1 MDSGSAHDERVE
13 QVAQSLLQSLRSFL
27 STTPSWFRLAATAL
41 LGVVAVAVVC
51 IGVFFFVLSRGP
63 IDLTWLAPEI
73 IASLG
78 EHAGKGYKFNLTH
91 VAVTTSDNGPTLSVD
106 GLAVKNGD
114 RTILAA
120 PRAELSLD
128 MGWLLLGKVKPSR
141 LEVMDLDLR
150 LSVLPD
156 GGVALSAG
164 AAPMPAATIAPE
176 AAQATTPRVAL
187 MRSIVG
193 ALKGLMDLATS
204 PTSAIGALDRLGVSH
219 GRLLVDDRTTNRT
232 LRYDDLTLS
241 LDKSD
246 GNMSFSLSAA
256 GPSGHWTAD
265 ALASGAPGGKRDFR
279 AAIRDLSIDEVSLI
293 GGFRPSSF
301 DTDALMGVDLAFTLA
316 PNDEVTQASGRLEVG
331 KGYFRLEDRD
341 HEPFMIE
348 RVALDASWSAKAHK
362 VVIAPLEF
370 KAGGFDFTASIE
382 ATPPAE
388 LLGGGDPGADVWKL
402 SLHLDK
408 PTKIAPERATE
419 KVVDISQF
427 DVNARFL
434 HGQNRLTIDSFAL
447 AGPEIHADLTASLEL
462 NAAPHLQY
470 EIVVQNSHIRAL
482 ARLWPT
488 HVTPTVRTWFADHAT
503 DGVITKAKCAGD
515 FDDAALTAMRYERP
529 PPDGALLLEGDV
541 TDATVV
547 DVLEGMPPVTGIAG
561 HLRVTGRTSGFTANA
576 AMIETAPGRRLVL
589 SQGSFLVTDNK
600 LRPTPATLEVKAAG
614 SIEAVS
620 DLLRLPSIASH
631 ASIPVEPGTLKGHLD
646 GRMRLDFEIG
656 ENTRDDQMK
665 FWVDAMTSNLSVD
678 HLIGKERLEAAAL
691 HVMASPAGL
700 EVSGPGRLFGAP
712 ATLELHRAFGV
723 KGPAQAQLTFAFDDA
738 ARQRAGYA
746 ITGMTGPVSAI
757 VRTPLPIEDVKTEVE
772 LDLTRVAFDNPV
784 PGLIK
789 PAGKP
794 AKATFLLVHRPD
806 AVAIEQLNFNAGT
819 AQAQGNID
827 FTKEG
832 AFRSAKI
839 SPIRLSPGDDM
850 RLDIQKT
857 GALTKIAIHGA
868 NVDARPILQSY
879 FRVGG
884 RSASAGAAKPA
895 AESNSNN
902 FGDHDVDFSSPV
914 VTGFGKQILSNVS
927 LKLESRSGR
936 PKGLTLTGNFGHE
949 RVGATITR
957 AQNDIPQLDI
967 ATNDAGSLLS
977 FVDLYRKMESGAMTV
992 SLQIAANRSEGTVR
1006 IRDFYVKGEP
1016 TMRQLM
1022 QQSGNLRT
1030 DDHGVTRF
1038 DPDSVQIG
1046 QLLAEFGWNDG
1057 RLSVRQGVMSG
1068 PAIGLTFD
1076 GFVDMPHDSIDL
1088 AGSYV
1093 PAYALNSLLS
1103 NIPVVGVLVAGGQ
1116 NEGVFA
1122 LNYRL
1127 SGAISAPV
1135 VTVNPLSAIAPGLMR
1150 KIMGVLDGTAHVPH

>member
-1 MDSGSAHDERVE
+1 MDSGSAHDERVD
-13 QVAQSLLQSLRSFL
+13 QTGRALRLSLRSWL
-27 STTPSWFRLAATAL
+27 STTPSWFRLAVIAL
-41 LGVVAVAVVC
+41 SGGVLTVAVVV
-51 IGVFFFVLSRGP
+51 GVFFLVLSRGP

-73 IASLG
+73 VASFG
-78 EHAGKGYKFNLTH
+78 DRAGKGYKFNLSR
-91 VAVTTSDNGPTLSVD
+91 VAVTSSDHGPTLSVD
-106 GLAVKNGD
+106 GLSINSAG

-156 GGVALSAG
+156 GAVALSAG
-164 AAPMPAATIAPE
+164 AAPVPAATIAPI
-176 AAQATTPRVAL
+176 AAQAATPRVAL
-187 MRSIVG
+187 MRTIVG

-265 ALASGAPGGKRDFR
+265 ALASGAPGDKRDFR

-301 DTDALMGVDLAFTLA
+301 DTDALLGVDLAFTLA

-341 HEPFMIE
+341 HEPFMIDH
-348 RVALDASWSAKAHK
+348 VALDAAWSAKTHK
-362 VVIAPLEF
+362 VTISPLAF
-370 KAGGFDFTASIE
+370 KAGGFDFTATMDVI
-382 ATPPAE
+382 PPAE
-388 LLGGGDPGADVWKL
+388 LLAGGDPGADAWQL

-408 PTKIAPERATE
+408 PTQIAPERATE
-419 KVVDISQF
+419 QVVDISKF
-427 DVNARFL
+427 DVGARFL
-434 HGQNRLTIDSFAL
+434 HGQSRLIVDSFAL
-447 AGPEIHADLTASLEL
+447 DGPQIHASLTANLDL
-462 NAAPHLQY
+462 NAASHLQY
-470 EIVVQNSHIRAL
+470 AITAKNSHIRAL
-482 ARLWPT
+482 TRLWPT
-488 HVTPTVRTWFADHAT
+488 YVTPTVRTWFTDHAT
-503 DGVITKAKCAGD
+503 AGVITNAKCVGD
-515 FDDAALTAMRYERP
+515 FDDAALTAMHYERP
-529 PPDGALLLEGDV
+529 PPDASLLLEGDV
-541 TDATVV
+541 ADATVV
-547 DVLEGMPPVTGIAG
+547 DVLDGMPPVSGIAG
-561 HLRVTGRTSGFTANA
+561 HLRVTGRTAGFTATA
-576 AMIETAPGRRLVL
+576 ATMETAPGRRLDL

-600 LRPTPATLEVKAAG
+600 VRPTPATLDVKAAG

-620 DLLRLPSIASH
+620 DLLRLPVIASH

-656 ENTRDDQMK
+656 EGAHDDQMK

-678 HLIGKERLEAAAL
+678 RLIGKERLEAAAL

-700 EVSGPGRLFGAP
+700 EVSGPGKLFGAP
-712 ATLELHRAFGV
+712 AALELHRAFGV

-746 ITGMTGPVSAI
+746 VTGMTGPVSAI

-772 LDLTRVAFDNPV
+772 LDLTRVAFDNPI
-784 PGLIK
+784 PGLVK
-789 PAGKP
+789 AAGKP
-794 AKATFLLVHRPD
+794 AKAFFQLIQRPD
-806 AVAIEQLNFNAGT
+806 AIAIEQFNFAAGP
-819 AQAQGNID
+819 AQAQGNIE
-827 FTKEG
+827 FSKEG

-839 SPIRLSPGDDM
+839 APIRLSPGDDM
-850 RLDIQKT
+850 RVEIQKT

-868 NVDARPILQSY
+868 NVDARPVLQSY
-879 FRVGG
+879 FRAGG
-884 RSASAGAAKPA
+884 RNANTGAAKPA
-895 AESNSNN
+895 VESAGSS
-902 FGDHDVDFSSPV
+902 FGDHDVDFNSPV

-936 PKGLTLTGNFGHE
+936 PKSLALTGNFGHE
-949 RVGATITR
+949 RVGVTITR
-957 AQNDIPQLDI
+957 AQNDMPQLDI

-977 FVDLYRKMESGAMTV
+977 FIDLYRKMESGALTV
-992 SLQIAANRSEGTVR
+992 SLQLGANRSDGTVR

-1030 DDHGVTRF
+1030 DDRGVTRF

-1046 QLLAEFGWNDG
+1046 QLFAEFGWNG
-1057 RLSVRQGVMSG
+1057 GQLSVRQGVMSG
-1068 PAIGLTFD
+1068 PAIGMTFD
-1076 GFVDMPHDSIDL
+1076 GTVDMPHDTIDL

-1127 SGAISAPV
+1127 SGALSAPV